1 MTALRDRLGYPM
13 LARSVSQ
20 TYRRSSSPGDLG
32 RVSGAFVL
40 PPNTRPSG
48 AGLVDEEYRMTVDSS
63 PVKFTPALPG
73 QPVPEIRT
81 IGGDRPVFR
90 AQLPD
95 GRIVW
100 LVSGYAN
107 VRQVITDQ
115 RFSRAMAVAPG
126 QAQPGF
132 EMFAAGSINGMDPP
146 EHTRLRKLVASAF
159 TRRRAEALRPRVA
172 SIVNRLIDAMLDWP
186 QPVDLAAGFSLPL
199 PAQVIC
205 EMLGVPAADTGQF
218 HAWSDTVM
226 GDWQR
231 DSDEIM
237 TALAELYG
245 YFGRLIEIKRAQPAD
260 DLVSALIAARDD
272 TDRLSE
278 QELTVMCCTLLIGGH
293 ETTANQINLSLLLLF
308 DHPGQVAKLRADPGL
323 IPGAVEELLRYARL
337 GGLAPARVASEDV
350 AIGGVTIPAGEQ
362 VIPLFATA
370 NRDPSVFADPDRF
383 DVTRD
388 AASHLSFGAGVHHCL
403 GAQLARVELQ
413 EAFRGLIGR
422 LPGLRLAVPAS
433 ELEFKPGMAIHSL
446 RELPVLWGEP

>member
-1 MTALRDRLGYPM
+1 
-13 LARSVSQ
+13 
-20 TYRRSSSPGDLG
+20 
-32 RVSGAFVL
+32 
-40 PPNTRPSG
+40 
-48 AGLVDEEYRMTVDSS
+48 MTVDSS
-63 PVKFTPALPG
+63 PVKFTPTLPG

-81 IGGDRPVFR
+81 VGRDRPVFR
-90 AQLPD
+90 AELPD

-100 LVSGYAN
+100 LVSGYEN
-107 VRQVITDQ
+107 VRQMIVDQ
-115 RFSRAMAVAPG
+115 RFSRALAVAPG
-126 QAQPGF
+126 HAQQGF

-159 TRRRAEALRPRVA
+159 TARRVEALRPRVT
-172 SIVNRLIDAMLDWP
+172 SIVNQLIDAMLDRP
-186 QPVDLAAGFSLPL
+186 QPVDLVAGFSLPL

-205 EMLGVPAADTGQF
+205 EMLGVPANDIEQF
-218 HAWSDTVM
+218 HAWSDTIM

-237 TALAELYG
+237 AALVELYG
-245 YFGRLIEIKRAQPAD
+245 YFGRLIEIKRAQPTG
-260 DLVSALIAARDD
+260 DLMSALIAARDN
-272 TDRLSE
+272 TDQLSE

-308 DHPGQVAKLRADPGL
+308 DHSGEVAKLRADPGL
-323 IPGAVEELLRYARL
+323 IPGAVEELLRCSRL
-337 GGLAPARVASEDV
+337 GGLAPARVTREDV
-350 AIGGVTIPAGEQ
+350 EIGGVTIPAGEQ

-370 NRDPSVFADPDRF
+370 NRDPSVFTDPDRF
-383 DVTRD
+383 DVTRN
-388 AASHLSFGAGVHHCL
+388 AADHLSFGAGVHHCL

-446 RELPVLWGEP
+446 RELPILWGEP